1 MLGEIH
7 QTEKDKYCVI
17 SHVESKNVT
26 HWEKKKK
33 SRMVVA
39 RGLGS
44 GSEKLLVKGYK
55 LPIMR

>member
-33 SRMVVA
+33 EQNGGCQGA
-39 RGLGS
+39 G
-44 GSEKLLVKGYK
+44 EWK
-55 LPIMR
+55 